1 MTERINTGRQK
12 ELDYARGLAIFFMIA
27 VHCLEIFANT
37 NTIDENA
44 YGLVVE
50 FFGSFTSATVFMILL
65 GVGIIYSRKSEP
77 KSLIKRGVLLI
88 VAGYLLN
95 ILRGYFPMLVSWKL
109 TGSDEWL
116 SYMMSEPFLIDILQF
131 AGLTFI
137 FFGLTKKLKIGPVA
151 YVALLALFEVLNV
164 VLHQY
169 GFYVSDI
176 TNYNDS
182 DFYLAAFTGL
192 FWGTSELSSFPFL
205 SWIFYPIAGYLF
217 GSYLISQDAQGKKRL
232 FTRITVGSG
241 LIFVTTLLLCWYFEI
256 DFGWETDASFYHHMI
271 LGNLVFGSCAFLL
284 IGIVFFMSKFIP
296 VLLQKTLS
304 RWSTNVTEI
313 YFIQWVLI
321 GWAAIA
327 TGYNEYG
334 VGATIAITIPILV
347 ASDWLAHR
355 FNIIKT
361 LRNELGESKAR

>member
-1 MTERINTGRQK
+1 MNEKINAGRQK

-27 VHCLEIFANT
+27 VHCLEIFAST

-88 VAGYLLN
+88 AAGYLLN
-95 ILRGYFPMLVSWKL
+95 IIRGYFPMLILWKQ
-109 TGSDEWL
+109 TGEDEWL
-116 SYMMSEPFLIDILQF
+116 SYMMIELLEIDILQF

-137 FFGLTKKLKIGPVA
+137 FFGLAKKLRFTPTT
-151 YVALLALFEVLNV
+151 YVVGMIVFEVLNV

-169 GFYVSDI
+169 GFYDSNIMDYH
-176 TNYNDS
+176 NY

-217 GSYLISQDAQGKKRL
+217 GSYLISQNAQGKKRL
-232 FTRITVGSG
+232 FNRITVGSG
-241 LIFVTTLLLCWYFEI
+241 IIFVTTLLLCWYFDI
-256 DFGWETDASFYHHMI
+256 DYGWETDASFYHHLI
-271 LGNLVFGSCAFLL
+271 LGNIVFGSCAFLL
-284 IGIVFFMSKFIP
+284 IGTVFFMTRFIP
-296 VLLQKTLS
+296 EFIQKTLS

-313 YFIQWVLI
+313 YFIQWILI
-321 GWAAIA
+321 CWIAIA

-334 VGATIAITIPILV
+334 AGVTIGITILV
-347 ASDWLAHR
+347 LIASDWLAHR
-355 FNIIKT
+355 FDVIKNH
-361 LRNELGESKAR
+361 RNE